1 MFDTDSLCALTL
13 ASPFFCEALTDV
25 FLENGFIR
33 EALDERI
40 HFLLWRWSKKKWLL
54 QLPKWIHL

>member
-40 HFLLWRWSKKKWLL
+40 HFLLWR
-54 QLPKWIHL
+54 